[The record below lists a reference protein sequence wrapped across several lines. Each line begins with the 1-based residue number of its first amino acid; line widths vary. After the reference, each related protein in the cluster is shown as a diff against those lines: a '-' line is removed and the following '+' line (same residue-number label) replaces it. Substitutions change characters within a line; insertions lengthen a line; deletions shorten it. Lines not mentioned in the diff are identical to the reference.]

1 MGATSVTGVGP
12 GDVSGN
18 QKGSEHM
25 TLGVTHLIGPHILY
39 AGSVTCDSNTADVNH
54 PLLDGALSDY
64 AIFCFNYTDGSAVV
78 LSSVTLNG
86 FTVTCTGATD
96 VVNWQIVQL

>member
-12 GDVSGN
+12 GDVSGHN
-18 QKGSEHM
+18 KGSEHM

-39 AGSVTCDSNTADVNH
+39 AGTVTCAAKTADVNH

-64 AIFCFNYTDGSAVV
+64 LIFVFNYTDGSAVV

-86 FTVTCTGATD
+86 FTVTTNGATD
-96 VVNWQIVQL
+96 VVNWMVVKL